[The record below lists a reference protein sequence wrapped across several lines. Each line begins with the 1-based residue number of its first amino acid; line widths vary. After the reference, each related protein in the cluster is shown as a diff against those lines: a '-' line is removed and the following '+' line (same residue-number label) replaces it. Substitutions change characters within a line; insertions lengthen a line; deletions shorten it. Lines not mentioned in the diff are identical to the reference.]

1 MKQTDEKTES
11 QKIEKLLEKT
21 LNEHFDRMSQM
32 MNKRERKLSTSIP
45 DAKFLPPKPNS
56 LGTQIQ
62 VATQPSP
69 FMNRVQTTSNR
80 KLKTSPL

>member
-32 MNKRERKLSTSIP
+32 MDKRERKMSTSIP
-45 DAKFLPPKPNS
+45 DAKYLPPKPNS

-62 VATQPSP
+62 GVTQQPA
-69 FMNRVQTTSNR
+69 FRNRVQTTSNR
-80 KLKTSPL
+80 K